1 MRKLSFAVGLATGY
15 VLGARAGRDRYE
27 QLAKSA
33 RGLTRNPKV
42 QDAARQA
49 RETAGSVAGRAADTV
64 AGRVGEKLPSSVTD
78 RVPYLRQKASGDDGW
93 GTDRP

>member
-1 MRKLSFAVGLATGY
+1 MKRLTFVAGLAAGY
-15 VLGARAGRDRYE
+15 VLGARAGRERYE

-33 RGLTRNPKV
+33 RGLAHNPRV
-42 QDAARQA
+42 QGAARQA

-78 RVPYLRQKASGDDGW
+78 RVPYLRQKVSGEDGW
-93 GTDRP
+93 GTGTP